1 MPVAPT
7 ISREHFA
14 LLHVTVICYILMI
27 QIVIITDEG
36 KEMTEQIDLVK
47 EAEGK
52 GFLRG
57 VIFAVAEL
65 MRGHG
70 DTVISKDVLDTLG
83 GQLHEACRES
93 SEYDVRALRE
103 VFPDLPFGNDADYDN
118 LRLVSL
124 DLDGRDCDQDDAY
137 SFEVRGDYGAETLVI
152 ARFEELEAAQAFIR
166 MNASLMMSGEEVD
179 DE

>member
-1 MPVAPT
+1 
-7 ISREHFA
+7 
-14 LLHVTVICYILMI
+14 
-27 QIVIITDEG
+27 
-36 KEMTEQIDLVK
+36 MTEQNDLVE
-47 EAEGK
+47 EAEKK

-93 SEYDVRALRE
+93 SEYDVRPLRE
-103 VFPDLPFGNDADYDN
+103 VFADLPFGDDADYDN
-118 LRLVSL
+118 LRLVPL
-124 DLDGRDCDQDDAY
+124 DLDGRECDRDNAF
-137 SFEVRGDYGAETLVI
+137 SFEVRGEYVNETLVI
-152 ARFEELEAAQAFIR
+152 SSFEDPETAEKFISE
-166 MNASLMMSGEEVD
+166 NACLMKKCQESN